1 MKKKIV
7 SLAAAAMF
15 LSVMVSSAA
24 FAETVDAIAKD
35 AIVDIIA
42 EETGKALSVKK
53 LNEKKTDPTTES
65 VSEETDVE
73 ETDVEETDVEE
84 TDEGKETETEK

>member
-24 FAETVDAIAKD
+24 FAETVDAIAED

-42 EETGKALSVKK
+42 EENK
-53 LNEKKTDPTTES
+53 LEGDGIETEMEDGIETEMEEEGS
-65 VSEETDVE
+65 VSETTDGE
-73 ETDVEETDVEE
+73 ETVSEEIDGGE
-84 TDEGKETETEK
+84 KTE